1 MTQLLPILFVRN
13 MNPLPFGASRLSRCR
28 ADGVGTLLN
37 QQRFIAGYEV
47 AGSQGAAQVLLKLRG
62 LQLHQ
67 LATL

>member
-1 MTQLLPILFVRN
+1 
-13 MNPLPFGASRLSRCR
+13 
-28 ADGVGTLLN
+28 LLN